1 VRLDWLPALARAQAE
16 AMEQDPSVFLFGEDL
31 RANVFGTSP
40 GLAARFG
47 DMRVR
52 DIPLSEAGAV
62 GLAVGAAMTGLRPIL
77 DLTISSF
84 LYCAADQLIS
94 HLAKARFVHG
104 GQYALPV
111 VVRTACFYSGS
122 NGAQHSDRPYPM
134 FAGVPGLKIV
144 VPSNALD
151 AYLLLKASIDEDN
164 PVLFFED
171 VTLRGVRGR
180 VEVTDEDLASRA
192 HLGEAK
198 VVEAGDDV
206 LVIAIG
212 GGVAIGRQV
221 RELLAAEQVSV
232 EVLDLRTVSPL
243 DRDLIC
249 SEAARIGRV
258 VVVDPAHEQCSVAS
272 EVAALL
278 VDEIFDSLQAP
289 VRRVCTPNIHPPFN
303 RALERQLYPSRDGVL
318 RAARSVL
325 GSRPDREP

>member
-1 VRLDWLPALARAQAE
+1 
-16 AMEQDPSVFLFGEDL
+16 MEQDPSVFLFGEDL

-40 GLAARFG
+40 DLAARFG

-94 HLAKARFVHG
+94 HMAKARFLHG

-151 AYLLLKASIDEDN
+151 AYTLLKASIEEDN

-180 VEVTDEDLASRA
+180 VEVTEEDLASPA
-192 HLGEAK
+192 SLGEAK

-212 GGVAIGRQV
+212 GAVAIGRQV
-221 RELLAAEQVSV
+221 REQLLSAEQVSA
-232 EVLDLRTVSPL
+232 EVLDLRTISPL

-249 SEAARIGRV
+249 TEAARIGRV

-278 VDEIFDSLQAP
+278 VEEIFDSLQAP
-289 VRRVCTPNIHPPFN
+289 VLRVCTPNIHPPFN
-303 RALERQLYPSRDGVL
+303 RALERQLYPTRDGVL
-318 RAARSVL
+318 RATRAVL